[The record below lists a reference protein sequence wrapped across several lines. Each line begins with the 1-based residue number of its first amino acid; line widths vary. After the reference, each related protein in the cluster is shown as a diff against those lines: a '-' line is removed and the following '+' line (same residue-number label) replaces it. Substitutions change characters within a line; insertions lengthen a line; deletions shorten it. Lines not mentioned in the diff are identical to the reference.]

1 MTRVVIADDHP
12 FLRTGLEA
20 VLRSAGIDICATA
33 NDGNE
38 ALVAIETY
46 NPDVVILDVQ
56 MPVRDGISALE
67 ALRGRNDERPVILL
81 TAQLDDARLV
91 AAVKA
96 KVNGIVFKQG
106 AEQHLIDTVRKV
118 AGGETVIPADLL
130 IKAQEL
136 IDRGGPADIFEALSP
151 RERQITEAV
160 ARGMR
165 NREIASHLGMTEGSI
180 KVYLN
185 RIFDKLG
192 VENRTELAI
201 RIHEQ
206 ARGTM
211 S

>member
-1 MTRVVIADDHP
+1 MTSVVIADDHP
-12 FLRTGLEA
+12 FLRAGLEA
-20 VLRSAGIDICATA
+20 VLRSSGIDICASA

-38 ALVAIETY
+38 ALVAVAAH

-56 MPVRDGISALE
+56 MPQRDGISVLE
-67 ALRGRNDERPVILL
+67 ALRGRGDDRPVILL
-81 TAQLDDARLV
+81 TAALDDSRLV
-91 AAVKA
+91 AAVRA

-106 AEQHLIDTVRKV
+106 AEQHLIDTIRKV
-118 AGGETVIPADLL
+118 ASGETVIPADLL
-130 IKAQEL
+130 LKAQEL
-136 IDRGGPADIFEALSP
+136 IDRGGPTDLLEALAP

-206 ARGTM
+206 SRG
-211 S
+211 SNS